1 MNRESLA
8 QRKNLFIFVCIAN
21 KLKYNNVFINKIV
34 NMRHDI
40 YIYIYIYMCV
50 CVYGYWAQELII
62 YIYIYIGPRAQSE
75 DVKSSE
81 EE

>member
-21 KLKYNNVFINKIV
+21 KLKYNNVFINKLV
-34 NMRHDI
+34 NMRHD
-40 YIYIYIYMCV
+40 IYIYIYMCV

-62 YIYIYIGPRAQSE
+62 YIYWA
-75 DVKSSE
+75 
-81 EE
+81 

>member
-21 KLKYNNVFINKIV
+21 KLKYNNVFINKLV

-40 YIYIYIYMCV
+40 YVCVCVCVCVCRDIGPRNSLYIYIY
-50 CVYGYWAQELII
+50 WA
-62 YIYIYIGPRAQSE
+62 
-75 DVKSSE
+75 
-81 EE
+81 

>member
-21 KLKYNNVFINKIV
+21 KLKYNNVFINKLV

-40 YIYIYIYMCV
+40 YIYIYVCV
-50 CVYGYWAQELII
+50 CVCVCVCVRILGPGTHYI
-62 YIYIYIGPRAQSE
+62 YIYIYWA
-75 DVKSSE
+75 
-81 EE
+81 

>member
-1 MNRESLA
+1 MNRESLTKK
-8 QRKNLFIFVCIAN
+8 KNLFIFVCLAN
-21 KLKYNNVFINKIV
+21 KLKYNNVFINKLV

-40 YIYIYIYMCV
+40 YIYIYMCV
-50 CVYGYWAQELII
+50 CVCTDIGPRNSL
-62 YIYIYIGPRAQSE
+62 YIYIGPRAQSE

>member
-21 KLKYNNVFINKIV
+21 KLKYNNVFINKLV

-40 YIYIYIYMCV
+40 YIYIYMCVCVCV
-50 CVYGYWAQELII
+50 CVYGYWAQDLII
-62 YIYIYIGPRAQSE
+62 YIYIYIYWA
-75 DVKSSE
+75 
-81 EE
+81 

>member
-21 KLKYNNVFINKIV
+21 KLKYNNVFINKLV

-40 YIYIYIYMCV
+40 YIYMCV
-50 CVYGYWAQELII
+50 CVCVCVCVCRDIGPRNSLYI
-62 YIYIYIGPRAQSE
+62 YIYIYLA
-75 DVKSSE
+75 
-81 EE
+81 

>member
-21 KLKYNNVFINKIV
+21 KLKYNNVFINKLV

-40 YIYIYIYMCV
+40 YIYMCV
-50 CVYGYWAQELII
+50 CVC
-62 YIYIYIGPRAQSE
+62 
-75 DVKSSE
+75 VCVCV
-81 EE
+81 